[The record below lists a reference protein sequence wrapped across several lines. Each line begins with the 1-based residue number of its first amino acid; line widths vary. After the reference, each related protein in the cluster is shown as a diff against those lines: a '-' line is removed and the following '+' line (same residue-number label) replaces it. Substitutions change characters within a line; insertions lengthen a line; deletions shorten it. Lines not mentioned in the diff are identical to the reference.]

1 MASGKLVCVTGAGG
15 FIASWLVKHLLQ
27 EGYVVRGT
35 LRDPEN
41 PKNAHLKE
49 LEGAKERLALYKA
62 DLMNYD
68 SLCNAFKG
76 CDGVFHVASPLP
88 NELNLVPVAIE
99 GTKNVVNAAADMNVR
114 RIVFT
119 SSYGAVHMD
128 PNRSPD
134 KVLDETCWSD
144 TEFCLKTKN
153 WYCYGKTL
161 AEKSAMAEA
170 KRRGVQLLVVAPP
183 FTLGPTLSQGL
194 HSTGK
199 HLTKYMTVGT
209 KRTVPNAVVGYI
221 DVRDVAQA
229 HELVYKNPKAS
240 GRYLCIGYV
249 MNRLELIDLVKERFP
264 HYPFSKRDEHDDTPI
279 VKPYKFSNQRIK
291 DLGLRFT
298 PIKETLS
305 DTVVSLQEKGHLPI
319 YTFSKL

>member
-1 MASGKLVCVTGAGG
+1 MASSKLVCVTGAGG
-15 FIASWLVKHLLQ
+15 FIASWLVKHLLL

-49 LEGAKERLALYKA
+49 LEGAKERLSLYKA
-62 DLMNYD
+62 DLMNYG

-76 CDGVFHVASPLP
+76 CDGVFHVASPVSNDP
-88 NELNLVPVAIE
+88 NLVPVAIE
-99 GTKNVVNAAADMNVR
+99 GTKNVVNAAADMSVR

-144 TEFCLKTKN
+144 TEFCKKTKN
-153 WYCYGKTL
+153 WYCYAKTL

-170 KRRGVQLLVVAPP
+170 KKRGVQLLVVVPP
-183 FTLGPTLSQGL
+183 MTLGPALSQGL
-194 HSTGK
+194 HLSAN
-199 HLTKYMTVGT
+199 HLIRYMTAGT
-209 KRTVPNAVVGYI
+209 KRAIPNAVAGYI
-221 DVRDVAQA
+221 DVRDVART
-229 HELVYKNPKAS
+229 HELVYKSPKAS
-240 GRYLCIGYV
+240 GRYLCIRYV
-249 MNRLELIDLVKERFP
+249 IHRLELINLLKELFP
-264 HYPFSKRDEHDDTPI
+264 HYPFSKRDEHDETPM

-305 DTVVSLQEKGHLPI
+305 DTVISLQEKGHLPI